1 MGGLPDLLFVIDT
14 NKEDIAIKEAQRL
27 NVPVAAVL
35 DTNCDPAG
43 ITFPFPGNDDASR
56 AISLYCD
63 LIAKA
68 AIDGISRAQG
78 EHGVDVGA
86 AAEPIAEELPNA
98 AEEGPGYEM
107 LSGPRGVADDLK
119 KLAHVS
125 PTIEKKLN
133 DDLGIFHFWQI
144 AALGPEAAHKIGEE
158 VGLPG
163 RVEGWIAQSK
173 ELSAE

>member
-1 MGGLPDLLFVIDT
+1 MRPHRQGRDRRDF
-14 NKEDIAIKEAQRL
+14 AR
-27 NVPVAAVL
+27 
-35 DTNCDPAG
+35 
-43 ITFPFPGNDDASR
+43 
-56 AISLYCD
+56 
-63 LIAKA
+63 
-68 AIDGISRAQG
+68 QG

-86 AAEPIAEELPNA
+86 AAEPIAEELPA

-125 PTIEKKLN
+125 PTIEKKLKTISAFSTT
-133 DDLGIFHFWQI
+133 GRSPR
-144 AALGPEAAHKIGEE
+144 LGPRRPTRSAKRL
-158 VGLPG
+158 GLPG